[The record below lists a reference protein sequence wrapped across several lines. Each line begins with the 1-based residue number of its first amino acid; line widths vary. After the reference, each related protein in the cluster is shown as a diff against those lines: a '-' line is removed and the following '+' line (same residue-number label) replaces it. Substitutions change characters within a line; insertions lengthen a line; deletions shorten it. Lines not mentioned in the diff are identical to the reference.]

1 MIKRRA
7 ITAIGSVVFLAMIG
21 CESSGDHMDNA
32 GSRVEDRANDEV
44 DNEIDSAID
53 SAFDNR

>member
-1 MIKRRA
+1 MIKRTA
-7 ITAIGSVVFLAMIG
+7 VTAIGSVVLLAMIG

-32 GSRVEDRANDEV
+32 GSRVEDRTNDEV
-44 DNEIDSAID
+44 DSEIDNVID